1 MKLRITNRSIRLRLS
16 QSDVQRFSESGSV
29 EEVLRFGAGPDDA
42 FSYRLVRSGNVSRLS
57 ANIENRQLTVSM
69 TEEEAAAWTTSEMVG
84 VEGSQPTVEGS
95 NISILIEKDFACL
108 TPRAGDDDKDTYPHP
123 AAKSNC

>member
-29 EEVLRFGAGPDDA
+29 EEVLPFGAHPDDA

-69 TEEEAAAWTTSEMVG
+69 TEEEAAAWTTSETVG